1 MFFLRACLEQQPCRN
16 LRAARWLVS
25 CWQSLR
31 RTAMALYSA
40 KDSSRLDAFPA
51 KPPTP
56 AWSELKRR
64 FGWEW
69 NGMRLH
75 EVYFGNLTRKRTN
88 LEKTAGLG
96 AQLARDFG
104 SHESTRRF
112 EMSATP
118 AHATVH
124 A

>member
-1 MFFLRACLEQQPCRN
+1 
-16 LRAARWLVS
+16 
-25 CWQSLR
+25 
-31 RTAMALYSA
+31 MALYSA
-40 KDSSRLDAFPA
+40 EDSSRLDAFSA

>member
-1 MFFLRACLEQQPCRN
+1 
-16 LRAARWLVS
+16 
-25 CWQSLR
+25 
-31 RTAMALYSA
+31 
-40 KDSSRLDAFPA
+40 
-51 KPPTP
+51 
-56 AWSELKRR
+56 
-64 FGWEW
+64 
-69 NGMRLH
+69 MRLH

-104 SHESTRRF
+104 SHESIRRF

-118 AHATVH
+118 AHASVH